1 MRYPLWFIE
10 QMRRDAG
17 EFDDWEDAMNE
28 EPELEISQPK
38 TKEVVSDLFPQPLP
52 YPEDDL

>member
-17 EFDDWEDAMNE
+17 ELDDWEDAMNE
-28 EPELEISQPK
+28 KPEPEYQPAMD
-38 TKEVVSDLFPQPLP
+38 ESVSNSSPQPLSD
-52 YPEDDL
+52 PEDDR